1 MTCDTEFRTHG
12 PYYVSHSSFG
22 DFRVR
27 RYERKPLSPDEQR
40 VILELL
46 QEHVET
52 RRWYAVVVL
61 RELVAEIAIPLN

>member
-1 MTCDTEFRTHG
+1 MTCNTACGARTA
-12 PYYVSHSSFG
+12 YLAVRRTTFIT
-22 DFRVR
+22 RVQ

-40 VILELL
+40 VIMELL

-52 RRWYAVVVL
+52 QRWYVVVVL